1 MRPTERKLAQCFN
14 FYFIKKVSPF
24 SNQLLQ
30 KGLPLVTEEASHLV
44 EVSLSDKGEDFSEA
58 LNVDNG
64 LSTGR
69 TDLGRVGVGRDKGM
83 MRHQGAQRQQSQTSG
98 RAADSS
104 RGAAAPSLGGCS

>member
-1 MRPTERKLAQCFN
+1 MKISLVIQFLFCLKGF
-14 FYFIKKVSPF
+14 PF

-30 KGLPLVTEEASHLV
+30 KDLPLVTEEASHLV
-44 EVSLSDKGEDFSEA
+44 SVSPSDKGEDFSEA

-69 TDLGRVGVGRDKGM
+69 TDFGRVGVGREEGT

-98 RAADSS
+98 RAENSS
-104 RGAAAPSLGGCS
+104 GGCCSLLRRLC

>member
-1 MRPTERKLAQCFN
+1 MKISLVIPFLFCLKGFL
-14 FYFIKKVSPF
+14 F

-30 KGLPLVTEEASHLV
+30 KDLPLVTEEASHLV
-44 EVSLSDKGEDFSEA
+44 RASPSDKGEDFSEA

-69 TDLGRVGVGRDKGM
+69 TDLGRVGVGKDERR

-98 RAADSS
+98 RAANSS
-104 RGAAAPSLGGCS
+104 GGLLLPPWAAVLIP